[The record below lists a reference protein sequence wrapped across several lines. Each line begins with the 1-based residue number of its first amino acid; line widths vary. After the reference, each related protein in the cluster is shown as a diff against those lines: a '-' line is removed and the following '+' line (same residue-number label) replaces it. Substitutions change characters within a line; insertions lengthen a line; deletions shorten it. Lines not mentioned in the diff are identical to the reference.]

1 MALINTNDKEIVSK
15 IVYYGPG
22 FSGKTTNLVYIHDSL
37 SDKVQ
42 PELVSIKTEGDR
54 TIFFDF
60 LPLEMGMSN
69 DFRIRIQLYTVPG
82 QIKYTSTRK
91 VLLQG
96 VDGLVF
102 VADSQASQRNS
113 NVKSLFELQENLAEK
128 HQDIAEIP
136 LVMQYNKRD
145 LADQGIKITPVE
157 IMDADLNAHIGA
169 PYFESIATTGW
180 GVLETLKEI
189 TRLTVS
195 GLMKKIQV

>member
-1 MALINTNDKEIVSK
+1 MALINTNDKEIISK
-15 IVYYGPG
+15 IVYCGPG

-60 LPLEMGMSN
+60 LPIEMGMSN
-69 DFRIRIQLYTVPG
+69 DFRIRLQLYTVPG

-145 LADQGIKITPVE
+145 LADQGIKIMPVE

-169 PYFESIATTGW
+169 PSFESIATTGW

-189 TRLTVS
+189 TLLTVS

>member
-69 DFRIRIQLYTVPG
+69 DFRIRLQLYTVPG
-82 QIKYTSTRK
+82 QVKYTSTRK

-128 HQDIAEIP
+128 HHDIAEIP

-157 IMDADLNAHIGA
+157 IMDA
-169 PYFESIATTGW
+169 
-180 GVLETLKEI
+180 
-189 TRLTVS
+189 
-195 GLMKKIQV
+195 